1 MKSVKKNIRMGG
13 IEYAQ
18 RMNDVM
24 LRDNII
30 SDGMYA
36 EAREFIFRVRTM
48 IVNQLN

>member
-30 SDGMYA
+30 SDKMYT
-36 EAREFIFRVRTM
+36 EAREFMYRVRTM
-48 IVNQLN
+48 NINKL

>member
-13 IEYAQ
+13 IEYAS

-30 SDGMYA
+30 SDKMYA
-36 EAREFIFRVRTM
+36 EAREFMYRVRTM
-48 IVNQLN
+48 SLNQLN